1 MRNLT
6 ARFAVTALLA
16 SFLAAGLAA
25 AEPGDRHEHVDAR
38 HQHNHSYLD
47 RGVVIEKLPHGANR
61 VRFGGERYWYEGGVW
76 YRAEGPRFAVIA
88 PPVGVVAEVLPP
100 YFATVRFGGLQ
111 YYYANDT
118 YYLFSQRERG
128 FQVVEPPAGIE
139 AGSAAPAGAAA
150 APPAGDN
157 AFVYPRNGQS
167 PEQQATDRYEC
178 HRWAAEQTGFDPT
191 RDGGGVAP
199 AVVGAKRADYG
210 RAANACL
217 EGRGYTVR

>member
-6 ARFAVTALLA
+6 ARIAMTALLA
-16 SFLAAGLAA
+16 SFLAGPLAA
-25 AEPGDRHEHVDAR
+25 AEPGGRHEHVDAR

-47 RGVVIEKLPHGANR
+47 RGVVVDKLPHRANR

-76 YRAEGPRFAVIA
+76 YRAEGARFTVIA
-88 PPVGVVAEVLPP
+88 APVGVVVEVLPP
-100 YFATVRFGGLQ
+100 YFTTVRFGALQ

-118 YYLFSQRERG
+118 YYLFTEQARG

-139 AGSAAPAGAAA
+139 AGGPLSAAA
-150 APPAGDN
+150 APPANDTV
-157 AFVYPRNGQS
+157 FVYPRNGQS

-178 HRWAAEQTGFDPT
+178 HRWAAGQTGFDPS
-191 RDGGGVAP
+191 REGGGVGP
-199 AVVGAKRADYG
+199 AAVATKRADYG
-210 RAANACL
+210 RADNACL